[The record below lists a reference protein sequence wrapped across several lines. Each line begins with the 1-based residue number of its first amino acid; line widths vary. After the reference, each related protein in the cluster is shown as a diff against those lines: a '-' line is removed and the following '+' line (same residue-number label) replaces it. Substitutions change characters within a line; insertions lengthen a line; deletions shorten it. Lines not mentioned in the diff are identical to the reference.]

1 MITRLMEAGLEK
13 FHLRKPEA
21 SSNEIASLLEEIL
34 SVHHP
39 KIIIH
44 RKIELLEDYKLGG
57 YHHRS
62 DEKLKEISSSRSR
75 SLHKPRELKLKLIYW
90 IMFFGPVFSSVSKAG
105 YKPKMSLSQLKSS
118 LTNHSLK
125 RKGQMFML
133 LEA

>member
-1 MITRLMEAGLEK
+1 MRNSLKITVISSPNFKNQEAVMITRLMEAGLEK

-21 SSNEIASLLEEIL
+21 SANEIASLLEEIP

-39 KIIIH
+39 KIMIH

-75 SLHKPRELKLKLIYW
+75 SLHKPRELEIETDILDYV
-90 IMFFGPVFSSVSKAG
+90 FGPGFFIGFQGGV
-105 YKPKMSLSQLKSS
+105 
-118 LTNHSLK
+118 
-125 RKGQMFML
+125 
-133 LEA
+133 